1 MSSVDLEDY
10 TPTPT
15 VGNQYGD
22 AITTGGATEGA
33 WFGDD
38 TDPKVSYA
46 STSDYAEIVEGDA
59 AEDAKKDKFSVLCSG
74 ARTIKSN
81 IASIPAT
88 NDNMEWKITAVYQ
101 MANGFT
107 ADGTTHAGTS
117 IDVKVMESSGA
128 MANFV
133 AAATALATLLVF

>member
-10 TPTPT
+10 PPAPTI
-15 VGNQYGD
+15 GNQYGD

-46 STSDYAEIVEGDA
+46 STSDWAEIVEGDA

-74 ARTIKSN
+74 ARIIESN
-81 IASIPAT
+81 IASLDAT
-88 NDNMEWKITAVYQ
+88 IA
-101 MANGFT
+101 
-107 ADGTTHAGTS
+107 
-117 IDVKVMESSGA
+117 
-128 MANFV
+128 
-133 AAATALATLLVF
+133 